1 MSGYACIM
9 YIRGPRGLIDVEN
22 KKDGNSRATFYLIYV
37 DMNQWVHIYN
47 GVVESLFNVTVYLRI
62 KLQGYEY
69 STMLHTGLFPLFFY
83 GTQVSNIY

>member
-9 YIRGPRGLIDVEN
+9 YIRSPRGLIDVEN

-47 GVVESLFNVTVYLRI
+47 GAVESLFNVTVYLRI
-62 KLQGYEY
+62 NCRGMNIQQCFLNFLNSIF
-69 STMLHTGLFPLFFY
+69 STIFMPPA
-83 GTQVSNIY
+83 N